1 MTVISL
7 DELKTSRRN
16 RRILLLLGFNRL
28 ISARFKIRSERRIKI
43 IYISPSKAYI
53 QSIFQ
58 ALNFI
63 LLKSILDFFT

>member
-58 ALNFI
+58 EALEKKNH
-63 LLKSILDFFT
+63 